1 MSNNQDK
8 INDAFKKFNQRM
20 DELKANLPAILA
32 KEAENDTLDNFKK
45 ESFNGV
51 PWQKRKGKDQ
61 ARNLLVKSGALRR
74 SPQVYGYKSNG
85 FTLGSDLPH
94 AAVHNYGLTI
104 KRSARSETFTRNRA
118 TKGIKKG
125 QFRKG
130 TNAGQGFTFKAYQY
144 KMPQRQFIGDNIGL
158 RTRLYKAAKEEYLKI
173 IAKP

>member
-1 MSNNQDK
+1 MSNKQK
-8 INDAFKKFNQRM
+8 IDDAFNKFNNRI
-20 DELKANLPAILA
+20 DELKRVLPTILA
-32 KEAENDTLDNFKK
+32 NEAVNDTLENFKK
-45 ESFNGV
+45 ESFNGM

-85 FTLGSDLPH
+85 FILGSDLPY

-130 TNAGQGFTFKAYQY
+130 TNIGQGFSFKAYQH

-158 RTRLYKAAKEEYLKI
+158 RTRLYKAAKEEYLQI